1 MSKNR
6 ERINVHQKALR
17 IKHSFLSI
25 ALIYLFII
33 FFPGCSRLKYDIIP
47 DANATY
53 NTITLGVNVK
63 IQSEGQKSK
72 QSQSFKILLKYDGV
86 RDKMLFLSPLNQVYG
101 QLFIEN
107 EKVLLINSKKERCW
121 RGRFK
126 TLINEIWALDFNYSE
141 FKELLLVGTIPQ
153 KKAQES
159 SLKVSLEK
167 EEGSD
172 KPARIRIEYN
182 DVTLRI
188 KISDRRSGKGIIDF
202 SPRLEKV
209 VQKGTIEEVL
219 GEEE

>member
-1 MSKNR
+1 
-6 ERINVHQKALR
+6 
-17 IKHSFLSI
+17 
-25 ALIYLFII
+25 
-33 FFPGCSRLKYDIIP
+33 LKYDIIP

-63 IQSEGQKSK
+63 IQSEGQKSR

-107 EKVLLINSKKERCW
+107 EKVLLINSKKKRYW

-126 TLINEIWALDFNYSE
+126 TLINEIWALDFNYAE

-153 KKAQES
+153 KKARES
-159 SLKVSLEK
+159 SLKISLEK

-172 KPARIRIEYN
+172 RPERIRIEYN
-182 DVTLRI
+182 DVTIRI

-219 GEEE
+219 GEE